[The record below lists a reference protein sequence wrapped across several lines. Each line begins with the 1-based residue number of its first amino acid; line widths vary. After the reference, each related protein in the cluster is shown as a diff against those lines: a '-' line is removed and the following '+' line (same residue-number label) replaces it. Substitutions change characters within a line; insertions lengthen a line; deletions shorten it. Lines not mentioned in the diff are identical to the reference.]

1 MFISDS
7 LIYLQLHKTGCT
19 HIENLLRQTV
29 GGEVMGK
36 HERLPAG
43 SPVDGRKLLGSV
55 RNPWD
60 WYVSLWAYG
69 CGGQGGLHGQLTG
82 PRRWRGHGFRHH
94 PALALRRL
102 LAEAGRS
109 ASSWRRL
116 YADVTNPALF
126 REWVRRL
133 HDPRYCHA
141 VGEGYA
147 ESPIHRYGGFF
158 TYRYALLY
166 ARDPAVLYSAE
177 VASPAGLKGVIDQ
190 GTLLDAVIR
199 TERLEDDLLD
209 ALRLCGVFL
218 SEDSVALIRAGNR
231 TNASQRSRNLSFY
244 YDQETRELV
253 GERDGIL
260 IAKYGYAGPEAN
272 HG

>member
-1 MFISDS
+1 MFSSDS
-7 LIYLQLHKTGCT
+7 IIYLQLHKTGCT

-29 GGEVMGK
+29 GGEVIGK

-43 SPVDGRKLLGSV
+43 FPVAGRKLLGSV

-69 CGGQGGLHGQLTG
+69 CGGQGGLRGQLTG
-82 PRRWRGHGFRHH
+82 PGRWRGHGFRHH

-102 LAEAGRS
+102 LAEVGRS
-109 ASSWRRL
+109 ASAWRRL

-133 HDPRYCHA
+133 HDPQHRHA

-147 ESPIHRYGGFF
+147 ESPLHRHGGFF

-166 ARDPAVLYSAE
+166 ARDPVVLYSRE
-177 VASPAGLKGVIDQ
+177 VATPAGLKSVIDT
-190 GTLLDAVIR
+190 GILLDAVIR
-199 TERLEDDLLD
+199 NERLEDDLLE
-209 ALRLCGVFL
+209 ALRLCSVFL
-218 SEDSVALIRAGNR
+218 SEDNVALIRAGNR
-231 TNASQRSRNLSFY
+231 TNASQRHRDLKFY

-260 IAKYGYAGPEAN
+260 IAKYGYAGPVID

>member
-1 MFISDS
+1 MFVSEA

-29 GGEVMGK
+29 GGEVIGK

-43 SPVDGRKLLGSV
+43 FPVGGRKLLGSV

-69 CGGQGGLHGQLTG
+69 CGGHGGLRSQLTG

-94 PALALRRL
+94 PTLALRRL
-102 LAEAGRS
+102 LAETGRS
-109 ASSWRRL
+109 ASAWRRL

-133 HDPRYCHA
+133 HDPRHRHA

-147 ESPIHRYGGFF
+147 ESPIHRHSGFL

-166 ARDPAVLYSAE
+166 VRDPAALYTAK
-177 VASPAGLKGVIDQ
+177 VASPAGLKSVIDQ
-190 GTLLDAVIR
+190 GSLLDAVIR
-199 TERLEDDLLD
+199 NERLEDDLLD
-209 ALRLCGVFL
+209 ALRQCGVSL
-218 SEDSVALIRAGNR
+218 DADRVALIRAGNR
-231 TNASQRSRNLSFY
+231 TNASQRSRDLNLY

-253 GERDGIL
+253 RERDGIL
-260 IAKYGYAGPEAN
+260 IGKYGYAGPEVEN
-272 HG
+272 G